1 MLKLAPI
8 SLVLPKGFNM
18 RVLQILAPPSLRL
31 GLLESSKNYNT
42 YIVNIQYKCQSMS
55 ECNSY
60 RLNCDIHCI
69 HKQKIIIHH
78 ILKCVDI
85 ALPSSKNTLP
95 CCEKEFIGNIWIYNP
110 MLHYLYPLKEIFT
123 MRTTKNHCVPCNMWN
138 SMQYE
143 KACSLALNYY
153 TLIIWTNMVLLVH
166 KESKSTNEF
175 TRFCN
180 ELGEF

>member
-60 RLNCDIHCI
+60 TLNCDY
-69 HKQKIIIHH
+69 
-78 ILKCVDI
+78 
-85 ALPSSKNTLP
+85 S
-95 CCEKEFIGNIWIYNP
+95 
-110 MLHYLYPLKEIFT
+110 LHT
-123 MRTTKNHCVPCNMWN
+123 QTKNNN
-138 SMQYE
+138 SSYFEM
-143 KACSLALNYY
+143 C
-153 TLIIWTNMVLLVH
+153 
-166 KESKSTNEF
+166 
-175 TRFCN
+175 
-180 ELGEF
+180 